1 MLNVSEKS
9 LLNHFVTFL
18 AAQGSTD
25 AVVQKCFVKK
35 VFLKIPQNSQEKT
48 CAGVTLLIKLQAS
61 GLQLYHK
68 RDSGTG
74 VFLRC
79 FPVNFNKFLRA
90 PFLQNTSGGCFWKY
104 EKLKN
109 PIE

>member
-25 AVVQKCFVKK
+25 AVVQRCFVKK

-79 FPVNFNKFLRA
+79 FPVNFVKF
-90 PFLQNTSGGCFWKY
+90 
-104 EKLKN
+104 
-109 PIE
+109 